1 MFNTRSKSYI
11 DLYSWRRF
19 YAKTSDWMIRI
30 LNRCFFFRSFI
41 LNSVFFFLQ
50 VSCSLRMKCLHKN
63 RKYAQIEYNFTRP
76 FLWLE
81 NFKSM
86 EWLHYSTALLYCPLW
101 TRCGGEKI
109 PLSLLNFQLDSHIF
123 KIGAAV
129 MNKTDN

>member
-41 LNSVFFFLQ
+41 LNSVFFLQ

-63 RKYAQIEYNFTRP
+63 RKYAQIETILQGHLYDLKILKAWNG
-76 FLWLE
+76 
-81 NFKSM
+81 SIIA
-86 EWLHYSTALLYCPLW
+86 LHYYIAHY
-101 TRCGGEKI
+101 E
-109 PLSLLNFQLDSHIF
+109 H
-123 KIGAAV
+123 GAAG
-129 MNKTDN
+129 KKFHYRFSISSWIRIFLR